1 MNLDRYTSV
10 FFIGIGGIGMAAL
23 VEYFLAQK
31 KQIGGYDLTPSDLTK
46 SFEERGAQVFYR
58 EDLEG
63 LQSNFKDPDQ
73 CLVVYT
79 PAVPVSNAWMQFYE
93 KAGFSLNKRSQVLGM
108 ITENTK
114 CFAVAGTHG
123 KTTTSSMLAH
133 IISESDLRFTAFLG
147 GISNHFKSNYFSN
160 GFENSVVEADEYD
173 RSFLRLHPDIA
184 CITSTDADH
193 LDIYGTA
200 TDLQKSFLDF
210 ASLLPSKDQLVVYN
224 QVEFPFGRTYG
235 EGDADFEI
243 LNLRFEELHCYFDLK
258 VEGQHYK
265 NILLPMPGR
274 HNVYNAVAAFAMAY
288 LGGLEPDQI
297 IRSLAGFKG
306 VARRFSIECKQPDFV
321 FIDDYAH
328 HPTAIKAI
336 YEAVNDAFPALE
348 KTLVFQPHLFSRTRD
363 FMEEFAASIS
373 LFDSVVLLPIYPARE
388 LPLEGVNSEVLL
400 EKISATDKVLLKKE
414 QLVEHLKKCPLKVL
428 VTLGAGDIGLEVEPI
443 KKALC

>member
-46 SFEERGAQVFYR
+46 SFEKRGAQVFYA
-58 EDLEG
+58 EDLKV
-63 LQSNFKDPDQ
+63 LHSNFKDKNQ

-79 PAVPVSNAWMQFYE
+79 PAVPVSNAWMQFYQ
-93 KAGFSLNKRSQVLGM
+93 KAGFHLNKRSQVLGM
-108 ITENTK
+108 ITKSTK

-147 GISNHFKSNYFSN
+147 GISNNFKSNYFSN

-200 TDLQKSFLDF
+200 ADLQKSFLDF
-210 ASLLPSKDQLVVYN
+210 ASLLPSKDQLVVCN

-243 LNLRFEELHCYFDLK
+243 LNLRFEELHCCFDLK
-258 VEGQHYK
+258 VEEQHYK

-288 LGGLEPDQI
+288 LGGVDPDQI
-297 IRSLAGFKG
+297 IRSLASFNG
-306 VARRFSIECKQPDFV
+306 VARRFSIECQQADFV

-328 HPTAIKAI
+328 HPTAINAI

-388 LPLEGVNSEVLL
+388 LPIEGVNSEVLL
-400 EKISATDKVLLKKE
+400 EKIKTKDKVLLKKE
-414 QLVEHLKKCPLKVL
+414 QLVEHLKKRSLKVL

-443 KKALC
+443 KNVLC

>member
-1 MNLDRYTSV
+1 MSLDRYTSV

-23 VEYFLAQK
+23 VEYFLAQN

-46 SFEERGAQVFYR
+46 SFEARGVQLFYR

-63 LQSNFKDPDQ
+63 LHSNFKDPNQ

-79 PAVPVSNAWMQFYE
+79 PAVPKSNAWMCYYE
-93 KAGFSLNKRSQVLGM
+93 NAGFDLNKRSQVLGM
-108 ITENTK
+108 ITQNTK

-147 GISNHFKSNYFSN
+147 GISNNFNSNYFSN

-200 TDLQKSFLDF
+200 ADLKKSFLDF
-210 ASLLPSKDQLVVYN
+210 ASLLPSKDRLVVCN
-224 QVEFPFGRTYG
+224 EVDFPFGITYG
-235 EGDADFEI
+235 EGVADFEI
-243 LNLRFEELHCYFDLK
+243 LNLRFEELYSYFDLK

-265 NILLPMPGR
+265 NIVLPMPGK

-288 LGGLEPDQI
+288 LGGLDPVQI
-297 IRSLAGFKG
+297 IESLAGFKG
-306 VARRFSIECKQPDFV
+306 VARRFSIECMRSDFV

-328 HPTAIKAI
+328 HPTAIRAI
-336 YEAVNDAFPALE
+336 YQAVNDAFPTLE
-348 KTLVFQPHLFSRTRD
+348 KTLVFQPHLFSRTKD

-388 LPLEGVNSEVLL
+388 LPIEGIDSEVLL
-400 EKISATDKVLLKKE
+400 DKINTQDKALVLKE
-414 QLVEHLKKCPLKVL
+414 QLVEYLKKKPLKIL
-428 VTLGAGDIGLEVEPI
+428 ITLGAGDIGLEVKPI

>member
-46 SFEERGAQVFYR
+46 SFEKRGVQVFYA
-58 EDLEG
+58 EDLKG
-63 LQSNFKDPDQ
+63 LHSNFKDKNQ

-79 PAVPVSNAWMQFYE
+79 PAVQVSNAWMQFYQ
-93 KAGFSLNKRSQVLGM
+93 KAGFHLNKRSQVLGM
-108 ITENTK
+108 ITKSTK

-147 GISNHFKSNYFSN
+147 GISNNFKSNYFSN

-200 TDLQKSFLDF
+200 ADLQKSFLDF
-210 ASLLPSKDQLVVYN
+210 ASLLPSKDQLVVCN

-258 VEGQHYK
+258 VEEQHYK

-274 HNVYNAVAAFAMAY
+274 HNVNNAVAAFAMAY
-288 LGGLEPDQI
+288 LGGVDPDQI
-297 IRSLAGFKG
+297 IRSLASFKG
-306 VARRFSIECKQPDFV
+306 VARRFSIECQQADFV

-328 HPTAIKAI
+328 HPTAINAI

-388 LPLEGVNSEVLL
+388 LPIEGVNSEVLL
-400 EKISATDKVLLKKE
+400 EKIKTKNKVLLKKG
-414 QLVEHLKKCPLKVL
+414 QLVEHLKKRSLKVL

-443 KKALC
+443 KNVLC